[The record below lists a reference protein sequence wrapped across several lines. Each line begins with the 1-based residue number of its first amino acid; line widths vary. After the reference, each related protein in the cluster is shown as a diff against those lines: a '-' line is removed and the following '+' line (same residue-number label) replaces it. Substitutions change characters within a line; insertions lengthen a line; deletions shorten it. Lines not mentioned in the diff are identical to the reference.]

1 MRPSFWRRI
10 PGGWSYVLR
19 IFARR
24 PEDDVDAELRFHFD
38 ERIAA
43 LTNEGFSPD
52 AARAQ
57 AIAEFGDVEAVRTNL
72 HAIDYRTA
80 DRRRRADWR
89 ERVAQD
95 VRIALRGFRSKPAFA
110 TTVVLVLALG
120 IGVSA
125 AMFTI
130 FKTVLVD
137 RLPIRDQDQVV
148 IMHPLDRGG
157 AHLDVPETYL
167 SVIARDSALVRD
179 VAGVYHLVRPEAF
192 TRGSDVVTLNLAGTS
207 ANYFEVLGV
216 TPVVGRLLQPEDEQP
231 GAPTNMVLSYSAWS
245 RKFNADPSVVGQSLT
260 IPATQKQ
267 ARIVGVAP
275 AGFGYPAGAD
285 VWIAMPPEVNQ
296 LQVDIVARL
305 APHVTIRAAQSELFA
320 LTQRAIPPF
329 VTNPSQAA
337 RPEQYRISG
346 VTARYFADT
355 VFGDSRPAIV
365 ALTVAVALLLL
376 IGCVN
381 IGNLSLVRVL
391 GRTREIAVRSAIGAS
406 SMDILRLVV
415 VENALLGLLG
425 GALGAITAVTALRLV
440 RYLALAQVPRL
451 DALGSVAVPVI
462 AASGIA
468 VLALLLFGVLP
479 GVVAARIHSYSILRA
494 DSRSGAENRLTRR
507 ARQWLVATQI
517 ALAVVM
523 LNGAG
528 LMVRTLARLESVDLG
543 YHADHLSILGITGPQ
558 SALPPGIAAGE
569 AGQQLVRRLEATPG
583 VVAATPI
590 LSEPFIGQSLYIV
603 KLGRIDQSVIERERN
618 AFIPFEYVG
627 SDYFRTLG
635 IPIVRGRPFSDSD
648 ARGLARAVVVNET
661 LARQLWPDADAIG
674 KQLKFANRDGDTT
687 FTVIGVVRDTRYRE
701 LRNGGPVVYVK
712 WDETFGF
719 PLLLAVR
726 TAGPLAA
733 ALPGLRAASR
743 EFDSALIIW
752 KAQTMDELLDAPLAQ
767 PRLSA
772 LLLSGFSLA
781 ALLLSAIGL
790 YGVIAAGVRR
800 QTREIGVRM
809 ALGAMPH
816 AIRRLVFTQVFG
828 LVGLGVTAGLV
839 GAIAS
844 SRLLQSLLFQVSPV
858 DPKTLVGVCVL
869 LTAIAIL
876 ATYLPA
882 RRAARIDPVEAL
894 RAE

>member
-10 PGGWSYVLR
+10 PGHWNYLLR

-38 ERIAA
+38 ERITA
-43 LTNEGFSPD
+43 LTNAGLHPEV
-52 AARAQ
+52 ARAQ
-57 AIAEFGDVEAVRTNL
+57 AITEFGDVEAVRTSL
-72 HAIDYRTA
+72 HAIDHRTA
-80 DRRRRADWR
+80 DRRRRADWW

-95 VRIALRGFRSKPAFA
+95 VRIALRGFRSAPAFA

-125 AMFTI
+125 AMFTV

-167 SVIARDSALVRD
+167 SVIARDSALVRG

-207 ANYFEVLGV
+207 ANYFDVLGV
-216 TPVVGRLLQPEDEQP
+216 TPAVGRLLQPEDEQR

-245 RKFNADPSVVGQSLT
+245 RKFNADPAVVGQSLV
-260 IPATQKQ
+260 IPGTQKP

-285 VWIAMPPEVNQ
+285 VWIAIPPEVNQ

-320 LTQRAIPPF
+320 LTQRAIPQFATRSPQP
-329 VTNPSQAA
+329 TSSE
-337 RPEQYRISG
+337 RYRISG

-355 VFGDSRPAIV
+355 IFGDSRPSIV
-365 ALTVAVALLLL
+365 ALTVAVVLLLL

-425 GALGAITAVTALRLV
+425 GALGAVTAVTALRLV

-451 DALGSVAVPVI
+451 DALGSVAVPLI

-468 VLALLLFGVLP
+468 LTALLLFGVLP

-543 YHADHLSILGITGPQ
+543 YHADHLSILGITGPL
-558 SALPPGIAAGE
+558 SALPPAKAT
-569 AGQQLVRRLEATPG
+569 GQAWEQLVRRLEATPG

-590 LSEPFIGQSLYIV
+590 LSEPFIGQSLYIL
-603 KLGRIDQSVIERERN
+603 KLGPTDQSLTERERN
-618 AFIPFEYVG
+618 PFIPFEFVG

-635 IPIVRGRPFSDSD
+635 IPIVRGRAFDDSD
-648 ARGLARAVVVNET
+648 TPGSARVVVVNET

-674 KQLKFANRDGDTT
+674 KQLNLVNNGDTA
-687 FTVIGVVRDTRYRE
+687 FTVVGVVRDTRYRE

-719 PLLLAVR
+719 PLLIAVR
-726 TAGPLAA
+726 TTGPLSA
-733 ALPGLRAASR
+733 ALPSMRVAAR
-743 EFDSALIIW
+743 EFDSTLIIW

-809 ALGAMPH
+809 ALGAMPD
-816 AIRRLVFTQVFG
+816 AIRRLVLTQVFG
-828 LVGLGVTAGLV
+828 LVGLGVTTGLG

-858 DPKTLVGVCVL
+858 DPETLVGVCVL
-869 LTAIAIL
+869 LTAVAML
-876 ATYLPA
+876 AAYLPA
-882 RRAARIDPVEAL
+882 RRAASIDPVEAL